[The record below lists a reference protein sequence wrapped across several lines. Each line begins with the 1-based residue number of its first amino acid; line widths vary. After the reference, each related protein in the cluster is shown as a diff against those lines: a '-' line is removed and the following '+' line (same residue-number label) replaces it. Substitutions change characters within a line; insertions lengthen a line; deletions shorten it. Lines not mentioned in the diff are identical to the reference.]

1 MAGCEAMTELQHDGR
16 DHQVATVRH
25 RTRWVLIGSVFP
37 AGMGMTAS
45 FAATSLVAED
55 ITGSDTLATLAATMH
70 AIGGALAAVPLGRY
84 MAVHGRRPG
93 LLRSWIIGAVGAMLA
108 FLAVVAEFYPLLIV
122 GILGIGV
129 GQAGSLAARY
139 AAADLSADDSR
150 ARDIGIV
157 VWASSIG
164 SVLGPTVALGGSGWI
179 AANLLG
185 LDELAGPHLMGVA
198 VFVIAAV
205 VVNTFMRPDPLLL
218 AQELGGATETPTRP
232 SLAESFGKL
241 VTHRLAA
248 IAVFAMAIGQG
259 VMVAVMTVTPLHM
272 DEGAHETEIIGLV
285 ISLHIVG
292 MYFFSPIVGWMV
304 DRLPTVLMV
313 GAAGIILFAGA
324 ELASHTDP
332 EDSLGVFVGLFLVG
346 LGWSFAM
353 ISGSALLT
361 SAFPVQERASVQ
373 GAADFTMVA
382 SGATG
387 GLLSGAI
394 VEATSYH
401 ALSHWAAVLAL
412 ALVAAA
418 LYPTVTTIRSS
429 TSTTA

>member
-1 MAGCEAMTELQHDGR
+1 MTDVHDTA
-16 DHQVATVRH
+16 DVATVRT
-25 RTRWVLIGSVFP
+25 RTRWVLIASVFP

-84 MAVHGRRPG
+84 MAIHGRRPG
-93 LLRSWIIGAVGAMLA
+93 LLRSWIVGGIGALIA
-108 FLAVVAEFYPLLIV
+108 FLAVLAEFYPLLIV

-139 AAADLSADDSR
+139 AAADLSEDDSR

-164 SVLGPTVALGGSGWI
+164 SVLGPTVALGGTGWI

-185 LDELAGPHLMGVA
+185 LDELAGPYLLGIGVFA
-198 VFVIAAV
+198 IASV
-205 VVNTFMRPDPLLL
+205 VVNTYMRPDPLLL
-218 AQELGGATETPTRP
+218 AQELGGADATATPERP
-232 SLAESFGKL
+232 SLAESFRKL

-272 DEGAHETEIIGLV
+272 DEGNHEVEVIGLV

-292 MYFFSPIVGWMV
+292 MYFFSPIVGWLV
-304 DRLPTVLMV
+304 DRLPTVLMI
-313 GAAGIILFAGA
+313 GAAGVILFSGA

-346 LGWSFAM
+346 VGWSFAM
-353 ISGSALLT
+353 IAGSALLT
-361 SAFPVQERASVQ
+361 SAFPVEERASVQ
-373 GAADFTMVA
+373 GAADFTMVT

-394 VEATSYH
+394 VEASSFH
-401 ALSHWAAVLAL
+401 ALSHWAGVLAL

-418 LYPTVTTIRSS
+418 LYPTVTKVRPKTT
-429 TSTTA
+429 TSV

>member
-1 MAGCEAMTELQHDGR
+1 MTDLRR
-16 DHQVATVRH
+16 DDHSLDVAAART

-45 FAATSLVAED
+45 FAATSLVAKE
-55 ITGSDTLATLAATMH
+55 ITDSDTLATLAATMH

-84 MAVHGRRPG
+84 MALNGRGPG
-93 LLRSWIIGAVGAMLA
+93 LLRSWIVGAIGAAIA
-108 FLAVVAEFYPLLIV
+108 FLAVLTSFYPLLVI

-139 AAADLSADDSR
+139 AAADLSEDDSR

-164 SVLGPTVALGGSGWI
+164 AVLGPTVALGGSGWV

-185 LDELAGPHLMGVA
+185 LDELAGPYLMGIA
-198 VFVIAAV
+198 VFAIAAV
-205 VVNTFMRPDPLLL
+205 IINTYLRPDPLLL
-218 AQELGGATETPTRP
+218 AQELGSTKPAEKT
-232 SLAESFGKL
+232 SLGESFRKL
-241 VTHRLAA
+241 ARHRLAA

-272 DEGAHETEIIGLV
+272 DEGNHEVRIIGLV

-292 MYFFSPIVGWMV
+292 MYFFSPIVGWLV

-313 GAAGIILFAGA
+313 GSAGVILFSGA

-346 LGWSFAM
+346 IGWSFAM
-353 ISGSALLT
+353 IAGSAMLT
-361 SAFPVQERASVQ
+361 SAFPVEERAAVQ

-387 GLLSGAI
+387 GLLSGVI

-401 ALSHWAAVLAL
+401 ALSHWAGVLAL

-418 LYPTVTTIRSS
+418 LYPTVTDVRPKAS
-429 TSTTA
+429 TKA

>member
-1 MAGCEAMTELQHDGR
+1 MTELQHDDP
-16 DHQVATVRH
+16 DHQVATVRN

-84 MAVHGRRPG
+84 MAIHGRRPG
-93 LLRSWIIGAVGAMLA
+93 LLRSWIIGGIGATIA
-108 FLAVVAEFYPLLIV
+108 FLAVLAEFYPLLVV
-122 GILGIGV
+122 GILCIGV

-139 AAADLSADDSR
+139 AAADLSEDGSR

-164 SVLGPTVALGGSGWI
+164 SVLGPTVALGGTGWI

-185 LDELAGPHLMGVA
+185 IEELAGPYLMGIG
-198 VFVIAAV
+198 VFTIAAV

-218 AQELGGATETPTRP
+218 AQEIGGAAETPERP
-232 SLAESFGKL
+232 SLGESFRKL

-292 MYFFSPIVGWMV
+292 MYFFSPVVGWLV

-313 GAAGIILFAGA
+313 GAAGIILFSGA

-332 EDSLGVFVGLFLVG
+332 EDSLGVFIGLFLVG

-361 SAFPVQERASVQ
+361 SAFPVEERASVQ
-373 GAADFTMVA
+373 GAADFTMVT

-418 LYPTVTTIRSS
+418 LYPTVTNIRPKSP
-429 TSTTA
+429 TPA

>member
-1 MAGCEAMTELQHDGR
+1 MTDPIPNR
-16 DHQVATVRH
+16 DVAAVR
-25 RTRWVLIGSVFP
+25 RQTRWVLIASVFP
-37 AGMGMTAS
+37 AGMGMSAS

-70 AIGGALAAVPLGRY
+70 AIGGAIAAVPLGRY
-84 MAVHGRRPG
+84 MALHGRRPG
-93 LLRSWIIGAVGAMLA
+93 LLRAWIVAGFGAAFA
-108 FLAVVAEFYPLLIV
+108 FLAVRAELYPLLVV
-122 GILGIGV
+122 GNLLIGV
-129 GQAGSLAARY
+129 GQAGTLAARY
-139 AAADLSADDSR
+139 SAADLSEDDSR

-157 VWASSIG
+157 VWAGSIG
-164 SVLGPTVALGGSGWI
+164 SVLGPTVALGGTVWI
-179 AANLLG
+179 ATHLLG
-185 LDELAGPHLMGVA
+185 IEELAGPYLMGVG
-198 VFVIAAV
+198 VFAIAATV
-205 VVNTFMRPDPLLL
+205 INTYMRPDPLML
-218 AQELGGATETPTRP
+218 AKELGGAPATPERP
-232 SLAESFGKL
+232 GLGDSFRKL

-248 IAVFAMAIGQG
+248 IAVFAMAVGQG

-272 DEGAHETEIIGLV
+272 DEGDHEVEIIGLV

-292 MYFFSPIVGWMV
+292 MYFFSPVVGWLV

-313 GAAGIILFAGA
+313 GAAGIVLFIGA
-324 ELASHTDP
+324 ETASHTDP
-332 EDSLGVFVGLFLVG
+332 TDSLGVFVGLFLVG

-353 ISGSALLT
+353 IAGSALLT
-361 SAFPVQERASVQ
+361 SAFPVEERAAVQ

-394 VEATSYH
+394 VEASSYH

-418 LYPTVTTIRSS
+418 LYPTVTKVRSPRTAS
-429 TSTTA
+429 TEQR

>member
-1 MAGCEAMTELQHDGR
+1 MAELHHDDRGTE
-16 DHQVATVRH
+16 VATVRN

-84 MAVHGRRPG
+84 MATHGRRPG
-93 LLRSWIIGAVGAMLA
+93 LLRSWVIGSIGATIA
-108 FLAVVAEFYPLLIV
+108 FLAVLAEFYPLLVV

-139 AAADLSADDSR
+139 AAADLSEDDSR

-164 SVLGPTVALGGSGWI
+164 SVLGPTVALGGTGWL

-185 LDELAGPHLMGVA
+185 IEELAGPYLMGIG
-198 VFVIAAV
+198 VFALAAM
-205 VVNTFMRPDPLLL
+205 VVNTYMRPDPLLL
-218 AQELGGATETPTRP
+218 AQELGGATDAPERP
-232 SLAESFGKL
+232 SLVESFRKL

-272 DEGAHETEIIGLV
+272 DEGDHEVEIIGLV

-292 MYFFSPIVGWMV
+292 MYFFSPVVGWLV
-304 DRLPTVLMV
+304 DRLPTVLMI
-313 GAAGIILFAGA
+313 GAAGIILFTGA

-346 LGWSFAM
+346 VGWSFAM
-353 ISGSALLT
+353 IAGSALLT
-361 SAFPVQERASVQ
+361 SAFPVEERASVQ
-373 GAADFTMVA
+373 GAADFTMVT

-394 VEATSYH
+394 VEASSFH
-401 ALSHWAAVLAL
+401 ALSHWAGVLAL

-418 LYPTVTTIRSS
+418 LYPTVTNIKPKTPSNV
-429 TSTTA
+429 